1 MNFNKS
7 GFDEEDD
14 LKYSKHNVCVCV
26 YVHVWGDDFNMI
38 AAAMGRRFKMLNP

>member
-1 MNFNKS
+1 MKKTTWNIQS
-7 GFDEEDD
+7 IT
-14 LKYSKHNVCVCV
+14 CVCV